1 VLKSPT
7 LEKIWSNN
15 VFISVGNPRVTSWF
29 CKDELD
35 PNFNT
40 PFRGEGSDGVCGWK
54 WFSDRDLR

>member
-1 VLKSPT
+1 
-7 LEKIWSNN
+7 
-15 VFISVGNPRVTSWF
+15 VGNPRVTSWF